1 MLLQGALAIA
11 HGVRFEE
18 EFFEIVFLYRAG
30 RVLAWA
36 RAYVDVEDVT
46 QNEPSYN
53 HDPQRK
59 EREEKQREGTD

>member
-46 QNEPSYN
+46 QNEPVITTIL
-53 HDPQRK
+53 K
-59 EREEKQREGTD
+59 ERREEKQREGTD